1 LLEFVKPEDIFILI
15 DNDADEETEDL
26 IEKLKIPDENKF
38 VVGHKEFED
47 AFDAEVIYEAWK
59 RFVENK
65 GKRIGD
71 GWTIE
76 NIKSLKERCIK
87 EKKKFSEE
95 LRKLNKGCPIS
106 MKKPKF
112 AQALAEY
119 CEEEH
124 LPEDIL
130 ELLKKLR

>member
-1 LLEFVKPEDIFILI
+1 MYPEKVMFTGLD
-15 DNDADEETEDL
+15 
-26 IEKLKIPDENKF
+26 
-38 VVGHKEFED
+38 
-47 AFDAEVIYEAWK
+47 
-59 RFVENK
+59 
-65 GKRIGD
+65 
-71 GWTIE
+71 WTIE

-87 EKKKFSEE
+87 EGKKFSKKLREE
-95 LRKLNKGCPIS
+95 LNKGCPIS